1 MFPLA
6 VVRRPKSSL
15 LLGMALFATIT
26 ARPLPVAMA
35 GDIVPIRAGADP
47 IESALDAFLRTHH
60 GKGAHDAALEMLH
73 EVESQAP
80 AFAVGGE
87 HESPRLKAQRALAK
101 TLANGAPPATTKV
114 KERSLRKSG
123 APEAAPRV
131 FPLPAHV
138 RYRFG
143 FRDVVSVDED
153 DRALASALKAKKALS
168 IEDLPG
174 AAIAEALAHGCI
186 PELELLVASIE
197 RELDVDHGAD
207 EYALFLESWRN
218 GGPHGDESFYEALD
232 RSAGTQE
239 APFFY
244 DAMLADFVVKFA
256 ATEGK
261 RWDLQTRHDKN
272 QNTFLAYRQYRGFI
286 EASAYALVLPS
297 DVKLPQRLARYDYD
311 SVGANLLSLRHQ
323 IDVLVE
329 LNGGD
334 VAKVLDELKA
344 FIAARPLPERLWT
357 GYEIAAQFSDG
368 FGERA
373 KEFPTTQKASAIELA
388 NKQRASSSAVATAVR
403 EVALKL
409 LGGDQPSDRKR

>member
-1 MFPLA
+1 M
-6 VVRRPKSSL
+6 
-15 LLGMALFATIT
+15 
-26 ARPLPVAMA
+26 RPLPAVLLASSILMLPLPA
-35 GDIVPIRAGADP
+35 VGGDITPVRLGTDAVED
-47 IESALDAFLRTHH
+47 ALDAFRRTHH
-60 GKGAHDAALEMLH
+60 GKAAHDAAMEALH
-73 EVESQAP
+73 AVEAGVP
-80 AFAVGGE
+80 AFAPGGDQ
-87 HESPRLKAQRALAK
+87 ESARVKALRALAR
-101 TLANGAPPATTKV
+101 TLLNGAAPASAKLKEKNLRKPGAPPA
-114 KERSLRKSG
+114 E
-123 APEAAPRV
+123 PRV

-143 FRDVVSVDED
+143 FRDVVGVDED
-153 DRALASALKAKKALS
+153 DRALAAALKAKKPLS
-168 IEDLPG
+168 VDDLPG

-244 DAMLADFVVKFA
+244 DAMLADFVMKFA

-297 DVKLPQRLARYDYD
+297 DAKLPARLARYDYE
-311 SVGANLLSLRHQ
+311 SAGQYLLSLRHQ
-323 IDVLVE
+323 IDVLME

-334 VAKVLDELKA
+334 VGKVLDELRA
-344 FIAARPLPERLWT
+344 FIVARPLPERLWT
-357 GYEIAAQFSDG
+357 GYEIAAQFSEN

-373 KEFPTTQKASAIELA
+373 KEFPGTQKASALELA
-388 NKQRASSSAVATAVR
+388 TKQRTSSAAVATAVR
-403 EVALKL
+403 EAALSAL
-409 LGGDQPSDRKR
+409 AGDQPSDRKR

>member
-1 MFPLA
+1 M
-6 VVRRPKSSL
+6 
-15 LLGMALFATIT
+15 
-26 ARPLPVAMA
+26 RPLPAALVVSSFCLALAVSDGGEIAPVRM
-35 GDIVPIRAGADP
+35 GTDP
-47 IESALDAFLRTHH
+47 TEEALDAFRRTHH
-60 GKGAHDAALEMLH
+60 GKSAHDAAMEYLH
-73 EVESQAP
+73 AIESQVP
-80 AFAVGGE
+80 AFAVGGDGE
-87 HESPRLKAQRALAK
+87 APRLKALRALATK
-101 TLANGAPPATTKV
+101 LMNGAPPATAKL
-114 KERSLRKSG
+114 KEKNLRKAG
-123 APEAAPRV
+123 APPAEPRV

-143 FRDVVSVDED
+143 FRDVVGVDED
-153 DRALASALKAKKALS
+153 DRALASVLKAKKALTVD
-168 IEDLPG
+168 DLPG

-186 PELELLVASIE
+186 PELEPLVASIE

-244 DAMLADFVVKFA
+244 DAMLADFVMKFA
-256 ATEGK
+256 ASEGK

-272 QNTFLAYRQYRGFI
+272 QSMFLAYRQYRGFI

-297 DVKLPQRLARYDYD
+297 DVALPARLARYDYE
-311 SVGANLLSLRHQ
+311 SAGANLLSLRHQ

-334 VAKVLDELKA
+334 VSKVLDELKA
-344 FIAARPLPERLWT
+344 FLAARPLPERLWT
-357 GYEIAAQFSDG
+357 GYEIAAQFSES

-373 KEFPTTQKASAIELA
+373 KEFPATQKSSAMDLA
-388 NKQRASSSAVATAVR
+388 TKQKASSSAVAMAVR
-403 EVALKL
+403 SATLKL
-409 LGGDQPSDRKR
+409 LGGDRRP